1 MVRAPVPPE
10 RCQHTS
16 TSLFGDHPREGRVLA
31 QFQGHRPCRGERVG
45 KSVDSRVEHLL
56 PLTQPVGGH
65 PADRVLRPQSLEVLL
80 HACEDPLR
88 VCNQLGHHCPV
99 QPQRPFLIARQI
111 TLSRGSEEPVQLEPW
126 NATM

>member
-1 MVRAPVPPE
+1 VRQCLPKDASTRRRASSEITPAKGEFWRSSRAIGPVE
-10 RCQHTS
+10 
-16 TSLFGDHPREGRVLA
+16 V
-31 QFQGHRPCRGERVG
+31 ERVG